1 MKMCVRLSH
10 ALLALTV
17 SIVPGQLV
25 RAQDGPA
32 PTAPPSGAFVAQQ
45 CVERV
50 QTVTQQ
56 TVGAVIV
63 AVHNGVD
70 RIETLDANGAPDGA
84 LVAAGA
90 AARERVNDRAQ
101 GGRLRVTHLTGH
113 CLQVLE
119 HLDAPPAVRLV
130 VIHAREQAFE
140 VIGNARQSGIG
151 AINAALESALAP
163 AKG

>member
-1 MKMCVRLSH
+1 MRMCVRLSH
-10 ALLALTV
+10 ALLALAV
-17 SIVPGQLV
+17 SIVPSQLA
-25 RAQDGPA
+25 RAEGGPG
-32 PTAPPSGAFVAQQ
+32 PNGALVAQQ

-70 RIETLDANGAPDGA
+70 RIETLDSNGAPEGA
-84 LVAAGA
+84 LVAAA
-90 AARERVNDRAQ
+90 STARDRVNDRAQ
-101 GGRLRVTHLTGH
+101 GGRLRLTHLTAH
-113 CLQVLE
+113 CLQVLDQ
-119 HLDAPPAVRLV
+119 LGAPPAVRFV
-130 VIHAREQAFE
+130 VITAREQALE
-140 VIGNARQSGIG
+140 VIGNARLSGIG